1 MIRTNTDFEKFVRV
15 RRGSWKW
22 VDEKEWRKESNS
34 VSVIATDGIARVQY
48 QAKKVVRPGHLKE

>member
-1 MIRTNTDFEKFVRV
+1 V
-15 RRGSWKW
+15 RRGSWKR